1 MTPKVLPRVPTSKKA
16 VLCLMKKN
24 ICADKLHSGMS
35 YSALAVTSL
44 LMNQQYVLNKVS
56 LNRNTQKTRLCIDW
70 LVKMLCPE
78 AQRHLMLPFP

>member
-56 LNRNTQKTRLCIDW
+56 LNKHIQQSYLLIC
-70 LVKMLCPE
+70 
-78 AQRHLMLPFP
+78 

>member
-1 MTPKVLPRVPTSKKA
+1 MTPKVLSRVPTSKKA

-56 LNRNTQKTRLCIDW
+56 LNKHIQQSYLLIC
-70 LVKMLCPE
+70 
-78 AQRHLMLPFP
+78 

>member
-1 MTPKVLPRVPTSKKA
+1 MSYEE
-16 VLCLMKKN
+16 N

-35 YSALAVTSL
+35 YSVLAVTSL

-56 LNRNTQKTRLCIDW
+56 LNRNTQKTRLYMDW

-78 AQRHLMLPFP
+78 AQRHLTLPFP